1 MRKLK
6 VTSEGGA
13 TVTHEL
19 AESLITIGR
28 APDNLLP
35 LEDPSVSGRHAQLEL
50 VGEDYLLKDL
60 DSTNG
65 TRVNGQAIKS
75 HTLRKGDRVRFGK
88 VEACYECDVEGS
100 GQPLPE
106 SLPLEAR
113 PAEVSA
119 RPADFANASPFPR
132 RTAKNDRSRL
142 AVYAAAGLAIVA
154 FLGSML
160 ALLLMQPP
168 V

>member
-65 TRVNGQAIKS
+65 TRVNGVRVDTQ
-75 HTLRKGDRVRFGK
+75 LLQDGDEISFGNTRMRF
-88 VEACYECDVEGS
+88 EAS
-100 GQPLPE
+100 
-106 SLPLEAR
+106 
-113 PAEVSA
+113 
-119 RPADFANASPFPR
+119 
-132 RTAKNDRSRL
+132 
-142 AVYAAAGLAIVA
+142 
-154 FLGSML
+154 
-160 ALLLMQPP
+160 
-168 V
+168 